1 MRKFFFLF
9 SLIIF
14 ISSCGKKMEEVV
26 LETWPDGKAKRVQ
39 YFIGE
44 GSDRYLA
51 KERFYHQDGKLKIEG
66 SYNRERKRDGKW
78 TYWYQD
84 GKKWVDGQYKNGEWD
99 KKYTNW
105 HENGQKHYEG
115 MYDKGKR
122 IGVWKFYDESGKMVK
137 EIDYDK
143 EQQ

>member
-1 MRKFFFLF
+1 MRKFIFLF
-9 SLIIF
+9 SLF
-14 ISSCGKKMEEVV
+14 ILVSSCGKKMEEVV
-26 LETWPDGKAKRVQ
+26 TETWPDGKAKCVQ
-39 YFIGE
+39 YFLGVGAE
-44 GSDRYLA
+44 RYMA
-51 KERFYHQDGKLKIEG
+51 KECYYHENGKLKMEG
-66 SYNRERKRDGKW
+66 SYNKEGKRDGKW

-84 GKKWVDGQYKNGEWD
+84 GKKWVDGQYLNGEWD

-122 IGVWKFYDESGKMVK
+122 KGIWKFYDENGKLVK
-137 EIDYDK
+137 EVDYDK